1 MEISSTGIVI
11 QIFECIFFYLL
22 AFVDD
27 RHGYATFYRE
37 QNWLIRKHSFVGKNN
52 EMFSLKETG
61 QLTL

>member
-1 MEISSTGIVI
+1 METSSIGIVI

-27 RHGYATFYRE
+27 LHGYATFYKDK
-37 QNWLIRKHSFVGKNN
+37 NWLIRKHSFVDKNN